1 MGWFDDDGYL
11 YLNINTSLQTI
22 CITIAVICSI
32 SLLIQCAISIT
43 AVAKMRRNPRASRR
57 LQACF
62 VLSSISGCSYT
73 AGIVILA
80 VVSDQIYAIQ
90 SIAMFINFLILQSIS
105 MFWLFLLC
113 TFILKLYLT
122 FRSSAFEMSQTMIR
136 LFALIVIMFFVLS
149 STGNILF
156 VFFEISFE
164 PLFFSTWILYIFGCV
179 LAVYFFAT
187 NLLKLAKLQ
196 GQAMSPRTPSP
207 SDLSVLQNDIKLSP
221 RQQKSVDLATKSMML
236 FAIQMGSTIV
246 ILMILMFAFPIEFRA
261 PFACFD
267 ITLNLLCS
275 YYQFGFAQK
284 HYRNCCG
291 FCDDKFQGIMLNW
304 IKRRVVMHSLSRSQA
319 ETYMANVHSTS
330 LDTKTIQC
338 V

>member
-1 MGWFDDDGYL
+1 MGYFGDDGYL
-11 YLNINTSLQTI
+11 NLNINTSLQTI
-22 CITIAVICSI
+22 CITITVICSI
-32 SLLIQCAISIT
+32 SLLIQCAICIT
-43 AVAKMRRNPRASRR
+43 AVIKMRRNPPASRR

-62 VLSSISGCSYT
+62 VLSSISGCSCT
-73 AGIVILA
+73 AGVVIQA
-80 VVSDQIYAIQ
+80 AVSDRIYVIQ
-90 SIAMFINFLILQSIS
+90 SIELFVNFLIFQSIG

-122 FRSSAFEMSQTMIR
+122 FRSSAFEMSRMMIR
-136 LFALIVIMFFVLS
+136 LFALIVIMFFVFS

-164 PLFFSTWILYIFGCV
+164 TLSFSSWILYIFGCV

-196 GQAMSPRTPSP
+196 GQAMSLR
-207 SDLSVLQNDIKLSP
+207 DLSVLQNDIKLSP
-221 RQQKSVDLATKSMML
+221 RQQELVDLATKSMML
-236 FAIQMGSTIV
+236 FAIQMGSSICV
-246 ILMILMFAFPIEFRA
+246 LLILMPAFPFEFRA

-275 YYQFGFAQK
+275 YYQFAFAQE
-284 HYRNCCG
+284 HYRKCCG

-304 IKRRVVMHSLSRSQA
+304 IKRRILIHSLPRRQA
-319 ETYMANVHSTS
+319 KTHMANVHSRPMDTS
-330 LDTKTIQC
+330 
-338 V
+338 